1 MDDLK
6 LFAKSTNQIDSLVL
20 AVHWYAIWNKEVRS
34 TYMERGKVIITDGIR
49 LPDGQQMK
57 DIDKIGYPYL
67 GYWKLLRSKRKK

>member
-1 MDDLK
+1 MQFGIK
-6 LFAKSTNQIDSLVL
+6 KCGVL
-20 AVHWYAIWNKEVRS
+20 TV
-34 TYMERGKVIITDGIR
+34 ERGKVIITDGIR